1 MVKREMNRLYQSNP
15 NRFVSARILRDV
27 AKAMLPFYLAIAL
40 NNKYATRWS
49 KAVVTINATELMR
62 LFRLASPFV
71 KKPLLGTFKS
81 GYSVYFEF
89 KGPIDIYGTD
99 TFLPPGTLKNI
110 PQQTKA
116 HQAIARKILPLY
128 KALVFNSAYTQV
140 LAKAIRLGDTQTV
153 TFLIRL
159 LVRSPQ
165 LQSVKIQGSGVALA
179 FKFPFSR
186 YTYEHLLYHPVF
198 E

>member
-1 MVKREMNRLYQSNP
+1 MLNP
-15 NRFVSARILRDV
+15 NRFVSASILRDV

-62 LFRLASPFV
+62 LFRLASPFA
-71 KKPLLGTFKS
+71 KKPLTGTFKS
-81 GYSVYFEF
+81 GYNVYFEF

-99 TFLPPGTLKNI
+99 TLLPPGTIESI

-116 HQAIARKILPLY
+116 HQAIARAILPLY
-128 KALVFNSAYTQV
+128 NAMVFNTAYTKV
-140 LAKAIRLGDTQTV
+140 LANAIRRGDSQTV
-153 TFLIRL
+153 TFLVRL
-159 LVRSPQ
+159 LVKSSY

>member
-1 MVKREMNRLYQSNP
+1 MLKKGKNVIQSNS
-15 NRFVSARILRDV
+15 NSFVSASILRYV

-49 KAVVTINATELMR
+49 IAVVTINATELMR
-62 LFRLASPFV
+62 LFRLASPFA
-71 KKPLLGTFKS
+71 KKPLIGTFKS
-81 GYSVYFEF
+81 GYNVYFEF
-89 KGPIDIYGTD
+89 NGPIDIYGTD
-99 TFLPPGTLKNI
+99 TLLPPGTIKNI

-116 HQAIARKILPLY
+116 HQAIASAILPLY
-128 KALVFNSAYTQV
+128 IALAFNSTFAQV
-140 LAKAIRLGDTQTV
+140 LAKAICRGDSQTV
-153 TFLIRL
+153 TFLVRL
-159 LVRSPQ
+159 FVKSPH

-179 FKFPFSR
+179 FKFPFSQ